1 MNLDFIKTVK
11 AEDYVSPSLELT
23 TVGTEKGFCASPG
36 GETSPYAEDD
46 PFSISKNE

>member
-23 TVGTEKGFCASPG
+23 TVGTEKGFCASDGIETYHEGFG
-36 GETSPYAEDD
+36 GEFEP
-46 PFSISKNE
+46 IN

>member
-23 TVGTEKGFCASPG
+23 TVGTEKGFCASDG
-36 GETSPYAEDD
+36 DGIETHHEG
-46 PFSISKNE
+46 FGREFESIN

>member
-23 TVGTEKGFCASPG
+23 TVGTEKGFCASVETYHEG
-36 GETSPYAEDD
+36 FDGEFD
-46 PFSISKNE
+46 FIN

>member
-36 GETSPYAEDD
+36 GETTPYKEND
-46 PFSISKNE
+46 PFTINY

>member
-23 TVGTEKGFCASPG
+23 TVGTEKGFCASDG
-36 GETSPYAEDD
+36 IKTYHEGFGEE
-46 PFSISKNE
+46 FESIN

>member
-23 TVGTEKGFCASPG
+23 TVGTEKGFCASDG
-36 GETSPYAEDD
+36 FETYHEGFDGK
-46 PFSISKNE
+46 FESIN

>member
-23 TVGTEKGFCASPG
+23 TVGAEKGFCASDG
-36 GETSPYAEDD
+36 IEANHEGFDVEFE
-46 PFSISKNE
+46 SIN

>member
-23 TVGTEKGFCASPG
+23 TVGTEKGFCTST
-36 GETSPYAEDD
+36 GETTPYEEYD
-46 PFSISKNE
+46 PFTINY

>member
-11 AEDYVSPSLELT
+11 AEDYVSPSLEQT

-36 GETSPYAEDD
+36 GETTPYEEDD
-46 PFSISKNE
+46 PFTINF

>member
-23 TVGTEKGFCASPG
+23 TVGTEKGFCASDVETYHEG
-36 GETSPYAEDD
+36 FGEFE
-46 PFSISKNE
+46 SIN